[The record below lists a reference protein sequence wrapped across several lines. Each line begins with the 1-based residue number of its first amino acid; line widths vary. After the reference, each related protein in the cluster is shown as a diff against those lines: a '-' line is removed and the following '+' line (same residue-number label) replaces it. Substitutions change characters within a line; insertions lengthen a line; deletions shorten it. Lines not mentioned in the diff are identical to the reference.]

1 MEFLRCWP
9 LCCGCIHT
17 TSHIIGRGGSKPSGL
32 ASNWAAASAVR
43 TPRNLPLLLTLP
55 RGSWAAEGS
64 RQNYPEQWLMHAGV
78 SLDWKTLILNRLTQC
93 SLQLESSRL
102 WLWFSA
108 SFSLRV
114 LWVTCTQGQWL
125 CWWLSFI
132 NSLMNNGGFTES
144 QGNFPKIIK
153 SNC

>member
-1 MEFLRCWP
+1 MESLKCWP
-9 LCCGCIHT
+9 LCCGCIRT
-17 TSHIIGRGGSKPSGL
+17 TSHITGRGGSKPSGL
-32 ASNWAAASAVR
+32 ASNWAAALAVR

-55 RGSWAAEGS
+55 QGSWAAEGS

-78 SLDWKTLILNRLTQC
+78 YLDWKTLIMNRLTQC
-93 SLQLESSRL
+93 SLRLESSRL
-102 WLWFSA
+102 WLRFSA

-114 LWVTCTQGQWL
+114 LWVTYTWGQWL

-132 NSLMNNGGFTES
+132 NFLMNNGGFTES